1 MDPGGL
7 TGRRNERQ
15 AIDQL
20 IQAVRAGKSRTL
32 ILRGEPGVGKT
43 TLLDY
48 AVGEANGCRVARATG
63 VQSEMELPFAAMH
76 QLCAPMLD
84 LCHRLPAPQR
94 EAIQTALGL
103 TEGSTPDR
111 FLVALGV
118 LTLLSRVAER
128 QPLVCIIDDEQWLD
142 RASAQAFAFV
152 ARRVQAEGVGL
163 IIGARQANA
172 ALGGLPEM
180 VIEGLPEDDARSLLD
195 STLTGPLDARV
206 RDQIVSET
214 RGNPLALLELVRG
227 LTPTELAGG
236 FGLPGQAPLSA
247 TIEDS
252 FGRRLRAL
260 PPDTQTLILLAAADP
275 GGEPLSMWRA
285 AERLGIAPEAA
296 APAADGGLVE
306 FGARV
311 RFRHPLVRS
320 AAYRAASSDDRQAA
334 HRALAEVIDPQLDPD
349 VRAWHRAQ
357 AAQEPEEEVAQELE
371 RSAVRAYA
379 RGGVA
384 AAAAFLA
391 RAAALTPEPDRRA
404 QRLLVAARANR
415 DAGALD
421 AAGELLVA
429 VDAGPTDALR
439 TAAAEHL
446 RGQIASMQRRGTDA
460 ARLLLSAA
468 RHLEPL
474 NPALAR
480 EAHLEALG
488 AAIWAAD
495 LENPGGLLEA
505 ARAARAAPPAPS
517 PPRVVDALVDA
528 LALWFTEGHSAATS
542 AMTRALQDVLAL
554 DVDTEELGR
563 WLWQAGPHASGTIA
577 LEQWDA
583 ECSHALAVRQAQVAR
598 DTGALVHL
606 QFALNLLAVTHLL
619 AGELDTS
626 ARLFEEDRLIAVAT
640 GNPPLG
646 NAEMTLAA
654 WRGRETPARGLIEA
668 VSVQAASRGL
678 GRMVDIAAYASAVLD
693 NGLGR
698 HDSARD
704 AAHRAFERDQI
715 GYGPFVIPELAE
727 AASKTG
733 DVALTRRALDW
744 LVERTKATPTDW
756 SLGIEAR
763 VRALISEGAAADGH
777 YRESIARLSRT
788 RVHGERARSH
798 LLYGEWLL
806 GENRRKDA
814 RVQLETA
821 SEMLES
827 MGIEAFAERASRA
840 LLATGARAR
849 DTAAK
854 ANGEL
859 TEQEAQIARLARDGL
874 SNPEIAARLFIS
886 SRTVQYH
893 LRKVFLKLEISSRT
907 QLERVLPAEETPS

>member
-598 DTGALVHL
+598 ETGA
-606 QFALNLLAVTHLL
+606 
-619 AGELDTS
+619 
-626 ARLFEEDRLIAVAT
+626 

-874 SNPEIAARLFIS
+874 SNPEIAARVFIS